1 MKDNDI
7 HDLIDRLQGFDSEE
21 LEQEMTD
28 GLEEW
33 CQRRRQHARN
43 VKRVVLI
50 ALLLLTTTAIAM
62 TAIPWLH
69 AVLHNAQS
77 DAPATAASS
86 APKPSASRPPETA
99 ECAAGNAVAQPARP
113 QPVDYY
119 YTGVSENGYSIAYG
133 HETRTVTYTR
143 YSGSHII
150 SSVVHNALESL
161 FIDTATVEDSAAAVV
176 SPEVDSMSQA
186 AVRSMIQSDFQTVE
200 LNGDV
205 LYFTII
211 DSVSHHVSVR
221 ADVAQWMG
229 QTIRYGDTLVVP
241 AHVAY
246 QGVSYTVTTLA
257 DSAFARHA
265 ELRAVVLPATVSY
278 IGHAALAHCSN
289 LVSLTLLAPE
299 APEVSPTAFN
309 RTDPYAL
316 LLVPCGSLEVY
327 EESIDWLYFRRRE
340 ERCP

>member
-50 ALLLLTTTAIAM
+50 ALLLLTSTAIAM
-62 TAIPWLH
+62 TAIPWLI
-69 AVLHNAQS
+69 AVLQNLRP
-77 DAPATAASS
+77 DVPATVASP
-86 APKPSASRPPETA
+86 APKPSVTRPDEI
-99 ECAAGNAVAQPARP
+99 EESAAGSTLAQPAKP

-150 SSVVHNALESL
+150 SSVVHNAPEAL
-161 FIDTATVEDSAAAVV
+161 FSDTATVEDSATVAVL
-176 SPEVDSMSQA
+176 PEVDSMSQA

-205 LYFTII
+205 LYFNII
-211 DSVSHHVSVR
+211 DSVRHYVSVR

-229 QTIRYGDTLVVP
+229 QTIRYGDTLVLP
-241 AHVAY
+241 DHVVY
-246 QGVSYTVTTLA
+246 QGVSYAVTTLA

-265 ELRAVVLPATVSY
+265 ELCAVVLPATVTY
-278 IGHAALAHCSN
+278 IGHAAFAHCSG
-289 LVSLTLLAPE
+289 LGSLTLLTLEP
-299 APEVSPTAFN
+299 PEVSPTAFN
-309 RTDPYAL
+309 RANAYAL
-316 LLVPCGSLEVY
+316 LLVPCGRLGSY
-327 EESIDWLYFRRRE
+327 EDIIDWLYFRRRE